1 VAQLDSGVYCGEIIG
16 ETDLHVVQRLTG
28 KSAVAHMK
36 HALGP
41 LPEEG
46 EQVLITYSH
55 GHGRVQNIPVR
66 DRGKE
71 LGR

>member
-1 VAQLDSGVYCGEIIG
+1 MAQINSGVYCGEIIG

-36 HALGP
+36 HALGA

-55 GHGRVQNIPVR
+55 GQGRVQNVPVR
-66 DRGKE
+66 DRDKA